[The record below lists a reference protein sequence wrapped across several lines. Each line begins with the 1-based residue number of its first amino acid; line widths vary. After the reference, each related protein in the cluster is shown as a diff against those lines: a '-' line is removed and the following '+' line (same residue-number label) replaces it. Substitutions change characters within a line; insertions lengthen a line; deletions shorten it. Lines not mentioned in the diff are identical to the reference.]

1 MFSSFHLSIPANAN
15 KISKIHIL
23 ILQLQTSQE
32 IKKLYV
38 PPVWSTLKFFVSFVR
53 ILKFLLHKSSSV
65 GIKHPYIKECYL
77 TCLQKSTST
86 YVQPHST
93 KKMKFSIKD
102 FFSKFLRIWTH
113 CLKKFLIKLHF
124 LCSNLTSFPVAIDG
138 LKDSPVN
145 GCNCGSTLTSSH
157 TSIRSDNVIFL
168 TRLCRNDTKPFFL
181 QKACWRSKF
190 SPHSQ

>member
-1 MFSSFHLSIPANAN
+1 MISVVQIKFFVVSMSQKHSILFSSFHLSIPANAN

-53 ILKFLLHKSSSV
+53 IWKFLLHISSSV

-93 KKMKFSIKD
+93 KRWRFP
-102 FFSKFLRIWTH
+102 LRISSVNVTKSAVW
-113 CLKKFLIKLHF
+113 
-124 LCSNLTSFPVAIDG
+124 V
-138 LKDSPVN
+138 DS
-145 GCNCGSTLTSSH
+145 
-157 TSIRSDNVIFL
+157 
-168 TRLCRNDTKPFFL
+168 
-181 QKACWRSKF
+181 
-190 SPHSQ
+190 